1 MVKTLISKLLER
13 AVFLLFDFIKNDV
26 KIARNK
32 VKVMN
37 RDDNKDDI
45 VYENEVDLTQKKA
58 KKASNDDVGDI
69 VIDEE
74 NEAPETLIKK
84 LKEKIKN
91 IEKEKQEYMD
101 GWQRER
107 ADFINYKKR
116 VENEKIEVIKYA
128 NEGLLEEITQ
138 VLDSFEMAFSNKEVW
153 EKVDKNWRIGVEYI
167 HTQLVKILDDNHF
180 RTMNPVGEKFDP
192 KFHIAV
198 EHIITEDEKKD
209 GIITEVKK
217 KGYILNDRVMKAA
230 QVVVA
235 EYKK

>member
-1 MVKTLISKLLER
+1 VYGKIEKIKVNKANMN
-13 AVFLLFDFIKNDV
+13 KNDT
-26 KIARNK
+26 N
-32 VKVMN
+32 
-37 RDDNKDDI
+37 DDI
-45 VYENEVDLTQKKA
+45 IYEEEDKKTT
-58 KKASNDDVGDI
+58 KKVADDVVMD
-69 VIDEE
+69 DE
-74 NEAPETLIKK
+74 NEAPEAMVKK

-91 IEKEKQEYMD
+91 LEKENQEYMD

-116 VENEKIEVIKYA
+116 VENEKIEVVKYA

-138 VLDSFEMAFSNKEVW
+138 VLDSFEMAFSNKEAW
-153 EKVDKNWRIGVEYI
+153 EKVDKNWRVGVEYI
-167 HTQLVKILDDNHF
+167 HTQLLKILDENNF
-180 RTMNPVGEKFDP
+180 SAMNPLGEKFDP

-198 EHIITEDEKKD
+198 EHITTDDEKKD
-209 GIITEVKK
+209 GVITEVKK

>member
-1 MVKTLISKLLER
+1 MKKDGT
-13 AVFLLFDFIKNDV
+13 N
-26 KIARNK
+26 
-32 VKVMN
+32 
-37 RDDNKDDI
+37 DDI
-45 VYENEVDLTQKKA
+45 IYEEEGHEKSDDLVASKKTS
-58 KKASNDDVGDI
+58 KKQVDDVVMD
-69 VIDEE
+69 DE
-74 NEAPETLIKK
+74 NEAPEALVKK
-84 LKEKIKN
+84 LKEKIKGL
-91 IEKEKQEYMD
+91 EKEKQEYMD

-116 VENEKIEVIKYA
+116 VENEKIEVVKYA

-138 VLDSFEMAFSNKEVW
+138 VLDSFEMAFSNKEAW
-153 EKVDKNWRIGVEYI
+153 EKVDKNWRVGVEYI
-167 HTQLVKILDDNHF
+167 HTQLVKILDENNF
-180 RTMNPVGEKFDP
+180 RATNPIGEKFDP

-198 EHIITEDEKKD
+198 EHIETDDEKKD

>member
-1 MVKTLISKLLER
+1 MN
-13 AVFLLFDFIKNDV
+13 KNDT
-26 KIARNK
+26 N
-32 VKVMN
+32 
-37 RDDNKDDI
+37 DDI
-45 VYENEVDLTQKKA
+45 IYEEEDKKTT
-58 KKASNDDVGDI
+58 KKVADDVVMD
-69 VIDEE
+69 DE
-74 NEAPETLIKK
+74 NEAPEAMVKK

-91 IEKEKQEYMD
+91 LEKENQEYMD

-116 VENEKIEVIKYA
+116 VENEKIEVVKYA

-138 VLDSFEMAFSNKEVW
+138 VLDSFEMAFSNKEAW
-153 EKVDKNWRIGVEYI
+153 EKVDKNWRVGVEYI
-167 HTQLVKILDDNHF
+167 HTQLLKILDENNF
-180 RTMNPVGEKFDP
+180 SAMNPLGEKFDP

-198 EHIITEDEKKD
+198 EHITTDDEKKD
-209 GIITEVKK
+209 GVITEVKK